1 MYSVLEEIPKDLMN
15 KSSVKYALINKSKNK
30 VTAETE
36 DIIHKMLDINLDK
49 NPDVPLNYEMSDEL
63 VKEVLMTQSLMNSQL
78 QSKFPKPRKPPRKY
92 INPQEISPGNPLQRS
107 PSTPSFA
114 DNSIYQNFER
124 ASHTNILSRPID
136 SNERSLKLNR
146 DKQSASKD
154 DEEIDYINWLPSIDP
169 IDIDEVNEYT
179 VSSPFPRKNRPH
191 PRDPRS
197 SRSGVAL

>member
-1 MYSVLEEIPKDLMN
+1 
-15 KSSVKYALINKSKNK
+15 
-30 VTAETE
+30 
-36 DIIHKMLDINLDK
+36 
-49 NPDVPLNYEMSDEL
+49 
-63 VKEVLMTQSLMNSQL
+63 MTPLMNSQL

-146 DKQSASKD
+146 DKHSASKD

-179 VSSPFPRKNRPH
+179 VSSPFPRENRPH
-191 PRDPRS
+191 ASLRDTSSVPHKSLPKIFVAIEKYTAQNNSVHVLGPGRRS
-197 SRSGVAL
+197 RKLL